1 MFLTPSFLICLDLR
15 QTVVHA
21 CTLGSCIVVPLSGVA
36 HFNVS
41 KLGAN
46 TQFSTTPFTLSNRS
60 IESLYEELVEQGIIK
75 KVQNVKMSEFEGE
88 YSYLGTTLRQANI
101 EPMPSLSDVRRVV
114 TEFGVLPL
122 GKSVFLQAIETT
134 GINHKGPKT
143 HHFFPGLFFYVQIES
158 PNPENPEDPIPQA
171 QNPIN

>member
-1 MFLTPSFLICLDLR
+1 ML
-15 QTVVHA
+15 VHA
-21 CTLGSCIVVPLSGVA
+21 RTFGGHIVVPSSGVCS
-36 HFNVS
+36 S
-41 KLGAN
+41 KLYAD
-46 TQFSTTPFTLSNRS
+46 TLFSTFSSHLSNRS

-122 GKSVFLQAIETT
+122 GK
-134 GINHKGPKT
+134 
-143 HHFFPGLFFYVQIES
+143 
-158 PNPENPEDPIPQA
+158 
-171 QNPIN
+171 

>member
-1 MFLTPSFLICLDLR
+1 MHAYL
-15 QTVVHA
+15 VV
-21 CTLGSCIVVPLSGVA
+21 TLLYLLLEFAAQSCMPILYSRHSPL
-36 HFNVS
+36 
-41 KLGAN
+41 
-46 TQFSTTPFTLSNRS
+46 TLSNRS

>member
-1 MFLTPSFLICLDLR
+1 MLILNSR
-15 QTVVHA
+15 H
-21 CTLGSCIVVPLSGVA
+21 SPL
-36 HFNVS
+36 
-41 KLGAN
+41 
-46 TQFSTTPFTLSNRS
+46 TLSNRS

-122 GKSVFLQAIETT
+122 GKSVFLQAIFMN
-134 GINHKGPKT
+134 GINHKRPMIT
-143 HHFFPGLFFYVQIES
+143 IFFLGLFFYVHIES
-158 PNPENPEDPIPQA
+158 LNTENLVGPAPQD
-171 QNPIN
+171 QNHTN

>member
-1 MFLTPSFLICLDLR
+1 MHAHL
-15 QTVVHA
+15 VV
-21 CTLGSCIVVPLSGVA
+21 TLLYLLMEFAAQSCMPILYSRHSPL
-36 HFNVS
+36 
-41 KLGAN
+41 
-46 TQFSTTPFTLSNRS
+46 TLSNRS

-122 GKSVFLQAIETT
+122 GKSVFLQAILMP

-143 HHFFPGLFFYVQIES
+143 HHFFPRVIPLCSAPIQKTQKA
-158 PNPENPEDPIPQA
+158 PHHRNPVN
-171 QNPIN
+171 